1 MTYYISFIILPIVVA
16 MRNEEIN
23 EMVKERSE
31 TLIMRFCVCPLVKN
45 RARRAIEQAIPAH
58 AEKMTGHEM
67 PGPIRESQIIPEH
80 IATSSQSSN
89 DNQCYEHGK

>member
-45 RARRAIEQAIPAH
+45 RARRAIEQAIPTH
-58 AEKMTGHEM
+58 ADKMTGPKM
-67 PGPIRESQIIPEH
+67 SGPTGESQNDGEQ
-80 IATSSQSSN
+80 IATSSKSSN